1 MCGIFGFA
9 GVEGTGSALEKM
21 GDALIHRG
29 PDSAGYMR
37 KPKVSMGARRLS
49 IIDIEGGDQPAS
61 NEDGSVIVCQNGEI
75 YNHVELREELVAL
88 GHRFS
93 SRSDTEVLAHAYEEW
108 GDDFVSRLNGMYAFA
123 VWDERRR
130 RLFIARDRCG
140 QKPLYYWTDGRR
152 LVFAS
157 EVKALF
163 CCPDVPR
170 EPCRRAIDAY
180 LTLRYVPEPTT
191 MFNDIVTLPAAHQM
205 VWQEGAGG
213 RNMGHPVRY
222 WNVPVAD
229 DPPRSH
235 PEEGLGDLLDDA
247 VRIALRSDVEVGAY
261 LSGGIDSSLLVASM
275 RQVQEKVHT
284 FSIGFGAPTDE
295 TALAAETARLLG
307 TKHHE
312 IICTPNDLVETLP
325 KVVWHMDRPVGDALT
340 VAFYRLA
347 QEARREVKV
356 VLSGEG
362 ADELYAGYPFHRT
375 ILAIES
381 LRRRFPAW
389 FVHTAI
395 PRILETIPLFVLDR
409 MSGFPS
415 SLGASGRARVA
426 RYFRDYPT
434 MDLWQRSIGLRTL
447 FDRGERQRL
456 YGQGNSFGKAH
467 MLEPFGIPE
476 IEEPPHPEL
485 LDRLLALLW
494 QEWLQDW
501 AIIRQDKNSMAHG
514 LEIRLP
520 FLDHRLIEHA
530 FQILPGRKM
539 AGKRDKIVL
548 RELAAERLPRTTA
561 ARAKIPFHL
570 PIEYFCANPAL
581 RKMIG
586 ENLSAERVKERGY
599 FDPGVVEELVRRMDG
614 RDFVAVK
621 KVMALVILELW
632 HRIFIDGESL

>member
-229 DPPRSH
+229 DPPRS
-235 PEEGLGDLLDDA
+235 
-247 VRIALRSDVEVGAY
+247 
-261 LSGGIDSSLLVASM
+261 
-275 RQVQEKVHT
+275 QCKV
-284 FSIGFGAPTDE
+284 PT
-295 TALAAETARLLG
+295 
-307 TKHHE
+307 
-312 IICTPNDLVETLP
+312 
-325 KVVWHMDRPVGDALT
+325 
-340 VAFYRLA
+340 
-347 QEARREVKV
+347 
-356 VLSGEG
+356 
-362 ADELYAGYPFHRT
+362 
-375 ILAIES
+375 
-381 LRRRFPAW
+381 
-389 FVHTAI
+389 
-395 PRILETIPLFVLDR
+395 
-409 MSGFPS
+409 
-415 SLGASGRARVA
+415 
-426 RYFRDYPT
+426 
-434 MDLWQRSIGLRTL
+434 
-447 FDRGERQRL
+447 
-456 YGQGNSFGKAH
+456 
-467 MLEPFGIPE
+467 
-476 IEEPPHPEL
+476 
-485 LDRLLALLW
+485 
-494 QEWLQDW
+494 
-501 AIIRQDKNSMAHG
+501 
-514 LEIRLP
+514 
-520 FLDHRLIEHA
+520 
-530 FQILPGRKM
+530 
-539 AGKRDKIVL
+539 
-548 RELAAERLPRTTA
+548 
-561 ARAKIPFHL
+561 
-570 PIEYFCANPAL
+570 
-581 RKMIG
+581 
-586 ENLSAERVKERGY
+586 
-599 FDPGVVEELVRRMDG
+599 
-614 RDFVAVK
+614 
-621 KVMALVILELW
+621 
-632 HRIFIDGESL
+632 